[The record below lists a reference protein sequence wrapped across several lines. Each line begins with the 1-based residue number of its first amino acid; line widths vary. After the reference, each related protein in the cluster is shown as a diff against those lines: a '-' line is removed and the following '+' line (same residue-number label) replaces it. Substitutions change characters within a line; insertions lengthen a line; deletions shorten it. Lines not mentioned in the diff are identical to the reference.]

1 MSKGIATTIT
11 IKMDDV
17 LPEGFYNIHQV
28 IQEAFASRGFYII
41 KDDITV
47 EVSKEDARRVKRAI
61 GA

>member
-17 LPEGFYNIHQV
+17 LPEAFYAIHET
-28 IQEAFASRGFYII
+28 IQGALASRGFYII
-41 KDDITV
+41 KDDVTV
-47 EVSKEDARRVKRAI
+47 EVSKADARRVRRAL

>member
-17 LPEGFYNIHQV
+17 LPEAFYAIHET
-28 IQEAFASRGFYII
+28 IQEALASRGFLVAKEGISVQVD
-41 KDDITV
+41 KA
-47 EVSKEDARRVKRAI
+47 EVRTIRRAL